1 MRFLPAILFPFF
13 LLTPSI
19 SRGSSLPPFVAE
31 NQTCILLGGVASF
44 FVILTASF
52 LVRSYRDR
60 AAMAR
65 RMRENEKRY
74 LKFLETAA
82 DAVFLLDARGYVLHA
97 NEAGVR
103 LTGYDQGELAGL
115 HVIENL
121 TPSDLRQT
129 ARTDFQQM
137 STIGF
142 FSGERRML
150 RKNGDMLHMLVDCV
164 SLDDGTI
171 IAFCKDQTDIRGA
184 HEALRKSEEL
194 FRGLLERAGDAI
206 FVAYED
212 GSFQFVNDAACDS
225 LGYSRDELMQ
235 LKVADVDPMFTE
247 RNDPETLWTQPS
259 IMFESLHRRKDGSLF
274 PVEVKGGKIRLGSEN
289 VILGMARDI
298 SAREER
304 DRQIRRESRI
314 NLAQVE
320 IVRALTAPDATIQ
333 KIASVVYDWAMS
345 IIGSQYAYIGSL
357 DESGNSMTTYKMD
370 AMMEAGCRID
380 SPESIVFEKR
390 NGQFPSLWG
399 YSLNMGRPFY
409 TNDVGNHPLSEGVP
423 EGHVE
428 VKQFLSAP
436 CHYEDQ
442 LVGQIAVANPGRD
455 FTDDDLELLETLASL
470 FALGIY
476 RKRAEETLII
486 AKETAEAA
494 SRSKSEFLANVSHE
508 LRTPLNG
515 IFGMLELVGDTPLTQ
530 DQSEC
535 IETAKVSGRNLL
547 QVINDV
553 LDLSKVEAGKIEL
566 ERKVFAPRSLF
577 DSVALLFTVQA
588 GSKGLAI
595 SWDID
600 DSVGNEYLGDQGRIR
615 QILFNLVGNSIKFT
629 HVGKIS
635 VTCSSLASTGQGQ
648 ELLLFMVTD
657 TGIGIPEDKV
667 DSVFKAFEQVDGS
680 YTRGYQGTGLGL
692 GIVKRFVD
700 LMGGTITVDSL
711 KGVGTTIAFTVKVE
725 RVREAVRED
734 DVPVAAPMPVAGL
747 YLLLAEDDRINR
759 LAASRLLEKRG
770 HMVDT
775 VENGLEAVQA
785 FRNNEYD
792 CILMDIQMPGMN
804 GMEATRVIRES
815 EEDDGKSRIPII
827 ALTAHAMKGDRETF
841 LAAGMD
847 GYLSK
852 PLDTDALDQMFF
864 DILQHG

>member
-1 MRFLPAILFPFF
+1 
-13 LLTPSI
+13 
-19 SRGSSLPPFVAE
+19 
-31 NQTCILLGGVASF
+31 
-44 FVILTASF
+44 
-52 LVRSYRDR
+52 
-60 AAMAR
+60 MAK
-65 RMRENEKRY
+65 RMLENEKRY
-74 LKFLETAA
+74 LKFLETAS

-97 NEAGVR
+97 NEAGVC
-103 LTGYDQGELAGL
+103 LTGYDQRELTGL

-121 TPSDLRQT
+121 TPPDLRET

-150 RKNGDMLHMLVDCV
+150 QKNGEMLHMLVDCV

-171 IAFCKDQTDIRGA
+171 IVFCKDQTDIRGA

-235 LKVADVDPMFTE
+235 LKIADVDPLFTE
-247 RNDPETLWTQPS
+247 LKDPEKLWTRSS

-289 VILGMARDI
+289 VVLGMARDI
-298 SAREER
+298 SDRQER
-304 DRQIRRESRI
+304 DRQIQREARI

-333 KIASVVYDWAMS
+333 KIASVVYDWAMR
-345 IIGSQYAYIGSL
+345 IIGSKYAYIGSL
-357 DESGNSMTTYKMD
+357 DESGSSMTTYKMD

-409 TNDVGNHPLSEGVP
+409 TNDVANHPLSEGIP

-428 VKQFLSAP
+428 VKQFLTAP
-436 CHYEDQ
+436 CLYEGQ
-442 LVGQIAVANPGRD
+442 LVGQISVANPGRD
-455 FTDDDLELLETLASL
+455 FTDDDLELLETLAGL

-476 RKRAEETLII
+476 RKRAEETLIA

-553 LDLSKVEAGKIEL
+553 LDISKVEAGKIEL
-566 ERKVFAPRSLF
+566 ERKVFSPRALF

-595 SWDID
+595 FWDID
-600 DSVGNEYLGDQGRIR
+600 DSVGSEYIGDQGRIR

-635 VTCSSLASTGQGQ
+635 VTCSSLASPGQGQ

-657 TGIGIPEDKV
+657 TGIGIPEDKI
-667 DSVFKAFEQVDGS
+667 DAVFRAFEQVDGS

-711 KGVGTTIAFTVKVE
+711 KGVGTTIAFTVRVE
-725 RVREAVRED
+725 RVLEAVREEEE
-734 DVPVAAPMPVAGL
+734 PVAAPLPVAGL

-785 FRNNEYD
+785 FRDNEYD

-815 EEDDGKSRIPII
+815 EEVDGKSRIPII